1 LELVPATLGP
11 SASIPYL
18 ATIGSVAQPQSLLKG
33 LGHEP
38 LPLLQKL
45 LLPITEVEAK
55 TQVKV
60 SRAASDEVGG
70 GVLGDGSVEESF
82 QPNPFSQEQT
92 DAHSREPLRKT
103 PQEPDTPN
111 PQLS

>member
-1 LELVPATLGP
+1 MDLVPATLGP
-11 SASIPYL
+11 SSSIPYL
-18 ATIGSVAQPQSLLKG
+18 ATVGSLAQPQSLLKG

-60 SRAASDEVGG
+60 PRAASDEVGD
-70 GVLGDGSVEESF
+70 GVLDDGTLEESL

-92 DAHSREPLRKT
+92 DAHARGPLRKT
-103 PQEPDTPN
+103 PWEPDTPN